1 MRREVGAFHL
11 IVCRERPPWRSMSRR
26 LTLRPHSRIATEG
39 VPYRN
44 LAVSALPLVFLFW
57 IAALPHNAAFAQGN
71 AAPAAPPPPAAGA
84 ATAPAK
90 PAAAPTTPAA
100 TAPPAQAA
108 PAGPA
113 VTTVYDERLAAKVTG
128 IEDGKLVVATDP
140 VRKIPLD
147 EIASVDF
154 GNTPDLAAEWAGQ
167 VNHDTV
173 QVGGA
178 AGGNGIQDVL
188 IRLRGLVDG
197 KNLKQI
203 VALTRGGKG
212 RGIWRLDT
220 ARTPNW
226 KLALERSGT
235 AATAD
240 IYVEPI
246 NQDCFD
252 REIEITATYDD
263 GATAKTS
270 CKATTHTDHQL
281 KVGAAAA
288 ATPTTES
295 QGPPN
300 VVIYGRDKTV
310 LRGELISLDDETV
323 AVKTAWSAEVKLP
336 LANVRGIAL
345 PSVGNAA
352 DWQKLDNR
360 LANPTAEDTAFV
372 LGREKDLSEIAG
384 AAHGAADGKLRF
396 TFEGEDRSINLTRLV
411 GVVYA
416 KSPRKTSEA
425 RPYQI
430 AHLLSGDLLAGTW
443 KAADENQ
450 IEFETAAGKLV
461 LPRGSVASVSFRNGK
476 VTFLSDLDPAS
487 VEETPYF
494 GRLMNYRRDQTL
506 AGGPL
511 KLKDKTYS
519 KGLAVHSRCVL
530 SYAVDGEYATL
541 KATVGFDESALG
553 RGRVAC
559 RVLGDGR
566 ELFAEPD
573 LTATAE
579 PVNIEVPLA
588 GVKEL
593 VLEVDYGEGED
604 TLDRVIW
611 ADARLFRGEK

>member
-1 MRREVGAFHL
+1 MRCKVSGFHL
-11 IVCRERPPWRSMSRR
+11 ILCRERPPWRSVSRR
-26 LTLRPHSRIATEG
+26 LAPCRHSRNATEG

-44 LAVSALPLVFLFW
+44 RVVSVLPLAYLFVVVVLQEDV
-57 IAALPHNAAFAQGN
+57 ALAQGN
-71 AAPAAPPPPAAGA
+71 AVPAAPPPPAAA
-84 ATAPAK
+84 AAAPAVTAPAN
-90 PAAAPTTPAA
+90 AVATPAA
-100 TAPPAQAA
+100 TPPVAQA
-108 PAGPA
+108 PTGP
-113 VTTVYDERLAAKVTG
+113 VVSTVYDERLAAKVTG

-140 VRKIPLD
+140 LRKIPLD
-147 EIASVDF
+147 EVAAVDF
-154 GNTPDLAAEWAGQ
+154 GNTPDLTAEWVGQ

-188 IRLRGLVDG
+188 IRLRGLIDG
-197 KNLKQI
+197 KNIKQI

-226 KLALERSGT
+226 KLALERAGT

-252 REIEITATYDD
+252 REIEITVTYDD

-270 CKATTHTDHQL
+270 CKAATHTDHQL
-281 KVGAAAA
+281 KVGAT
-288 ATPTTES
+288 ATAEPATDS

-300 VVIYGRDKTV
+300 IVIYGHDKTV
-310 LRGELISLDDETV
+310 LRGELLSLDDETV
-323 AVKTAWSAEVKLP
+323 AVKPAWSTQVKLP
-336 LANVRGIAL
+336 LADVRGIVIS
-345 PSVGNAA
+345 SVGSVA
-352 DWQKLDNR
+352 DRQKFDNR

-396 TFEGEDRSINLTRLV
+396 TFEGEDRSINLARLV

-425 RPYQI
+425 KPYQI

-443 KAADENQ
+443 KAADEKQ
-450 IEFETAAGKLV
+450 LEFETAAGKLL
-461 LPRGSVASVSFRNGK
+461 LPRASVASVSFRNGK
-476 VTFLSDLDPAS
+476 VTFLSDLDPGN

-494 GRLMNYRRDQTL
+494 GRLMSYRRDQSL
-506 AGGPL
+506 SGGPL
-511 KLKDKTYS
+511 KLKGKAYS

-530 SYAVDGEYATL
+530 SYALDGGYATL
-541 KATVGFDESALG
+541 KALVGFDKSAQG
-553 RGRVAC
+553 RGRVTC

-573 LTATAE
+573 LAATAE
-579 PVNIEVPLA
+579 PVNIDVSLA

-593 VLEVDYGEGED
+593 ALEVDYGEGED